1 MPFKRVHMH
10 KSVGKQ
16 RFPALRYVLL
26 GRLEVLGGH
35 VGEFVVIDDLVPVV
49 LGLAADGDGAALEHR
64 HEDIAVGRRQRTFT
78 SFVVTMHAP
87 IGLTVPASSGQERSS
102 LSTFITPLEA
112 RMAATVQACLV
123 VRRAVWSP
131 LWTEADQVSSF
142 HVSSSM

>member
-1 MPFKRVHMH
+1 MRTLP
-10 KSVGKQ
+10 
-16 RFPALRYVLL
+16 
-26 GRLEVLGGH
+26 
-35 VGEFVVIDDLVPVV
+35 LV
-49 LGLAADGDGAALEHR
+49 DGSE
-64 HEDIAVGRRQRTFT
+64 RTFT

-87 IGLTVPASSGQERSS
+87 IGLTVPASSGHELSS

-112 RMAATVQACLV
+112 RTAATVQACLV